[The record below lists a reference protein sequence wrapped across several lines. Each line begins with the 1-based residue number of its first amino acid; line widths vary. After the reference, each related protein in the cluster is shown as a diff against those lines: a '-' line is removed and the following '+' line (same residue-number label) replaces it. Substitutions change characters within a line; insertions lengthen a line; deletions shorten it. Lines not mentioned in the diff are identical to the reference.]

1 MTEER
6 IERVVEVVNLL
17 GFHARPA
24 AEFVRLAGSFGCEI
38 WLEKEGLEVNAKSIM
53 GVLMLAAERGSK
65 LVVRAQGDDAEEAVR
80 VLVDLVAG
88 GFEEMHGVE
97 GL

>member
-1 MTEER
+1 MTDER
-6 IERVVEVVNLL
+6 IERMVEVVNLL

-24 AEFVRLAGSFGCEI
+24 AEFVQLAGSFGCEI
-38 WLEKEGLEVNAKSIM
+38 WLEKDGLEVNAKSIM
-53 GVLMLAAERGSK
+53 GVLMLAAEKGSR
-65 LVVRAQGDDAEEAVR
+65 LMIRAQGDDAEEALR
-80 VLVDLVAG
+80 VLVELVAR

>member
-1 MTEER
+1 MTDER
-6 IERVVEVVNLL
+6 LERTVEVVNVL

-24 AEFVRLAGSFGCEI
+24 ATFVRLAGSFESEI

-53 GVLMLAAERGSK
+53 GVLMLAAERGSR
-65 LVVRAQGDDAEEAVR
+65 LVIRAQGKDAEEALD
-80 VLVDLVAG
+80 VLVDLVAR

>member
-1 MTEER
+1 MTDQR
-6 IERVVEVVNLL
+6 MERVVEVVNVL

-24 AEFVRLAGSFGCEI
+24 AEFVRLAGKFGGDL
-38 WLEKEGLEVNAKSIM
+38 WLEKDGLEVNAKSIM
-53 GVLMLAAERGSK
+53 GVLMLAAEKGSR
-65 LVVRAQGDDAEEAVR
+65 LMIRAQGDDAEEALR
-80 VLVDLVAG
+80 VLVELVAR